1 MTEDLIALIII
12 TTFAVKVWVTIQIVN
27 FMASLVSVGI
37 EYARYLRT
45 QKSLQDMRP
54 LLDRMLT
61 NIEKKE
67 KGSHDGNP

>member
-37 EYARYLRT
+37 EYSRYLRT

-54 LLDRMLT
+54 LLDRMLA
-61 NIEKKE
+61 NMEKKE
-67 KGSHDGNP
+67 KGPNDGHS

>member
-1 MTEDLIALIII
+1 MTEDLIALTII